1 MGAGD
6 MTLVRGPVGLEA
18 LVTQTGDSERCFSSM
33 IRMVHI
39 DTLLFEGRGASP
51 DIIDAIIISGWGV
64 GHPTRVDRTCD
75 GAYAAWITNQDN
87 GVVAIMEA
95 ATRRIEIFETDD
107 PLERPWERP
116 QDVAIVHHDGG
127 IRAYFILLHE
137 ASAGW
142 DPWVECL
149 DAFDLCSA
157 LRFVQWYPETGA
169 YDLSGE
175 RTIPHSSARRPLT
188 RRSITEVSTRSFEN
202 ASLTCAPRSTGRSSS
217 CSTRWTVSPTAPCSH
232 SSGNCARATSTAA

>member
-1 MGAGD
+1 

-175 RTIPHSSARRPLT
+175 RTIPYSSARRLAINPSKT
-188 RRSITEVSTRSFEN
+188 AMYIGYSNRS
-202 ASLTCAPRSTGRSSS
+202 SLTVFTLGTGALELLVPHPVVPELP
-217 CSTRWTVSPTAPCSH
+217 TVPSPIAFYFPDLH
-232 SSGNCARATSTAA
+232 D